1 MTKTAFLFPGQG
13 SQKPGMGA
21 DLYEQFASA
30 RARFEEANE
39 LLGFSLSEIMFSD
52 VEDATQQLKKTEITQ
67 PALYVHSLAA
77 MAVLDEKGF
86 APSMAAGHSLGEY
99 SALAACRAL
108 SFADG
113 LRAVRRRGELMAK
126 AGVVRP
132 GAMAAVLGLDAD
144 VLEQICADAS
154 EEGDVAVPA
163 NYNSPGQIVISGDRG
178 AVERASEAAKEAGA
192 RRALPLPVSGA
203 FHSPLMEYAVGG
215 LKETLDGLVI
225 TPPRCPVYS
234 NVTARPTTDPTEIR
248 QRLLDQLTSPVR
260 WAQSLEQMKSDGATR
275 FVEVGSGNVL
285 SGLVKRTLGREVA
298 TTLAGTADELENMS
312 LRRIAI
318 RPNV

>member
-1 MTKTAFLFPGQG
+1 MRNMQQYAMTKTAFLFPGQG

-21 DLYEQFASA
+21 DLYERFPSA
-30 RARFEEANE
+30 RARFDEANDV
-39 LLGFSLSEIMFSD
+39 LGFSLTDIMFS
-52 VEDATQQLKKTEITQ
+52 EAKEAAEQLKKTEITQ
-67 PALYVHSLAA
+67 PAVYVHSLAA
-77 MAVLDEKGF
+77 MAVLDEMGF

-99 SALAACRAL
+99 STLAACDAL
-108 SFADG
+108 SFVDG
-113 LRAVRRRGELMAK
+113 LRAVRRRGELMAQ

-163 NYNSPGQIVISGDRG
+163 NYNAPGQIVISGDRG

-192 RRALPLPVSGA
+192 RRAIPLPVSGA
-203 FHSPLMEYAVGG
+203 FHSPLMEYALGG
-215 LKETLDGLVI
+215 LKETLDGLEI
-225 TPPRCPVYS
+225 TPPSCPVYL
-234 NVTARPTTDPTEIR
+234 NVTAQPTTDPTKIR

-260 WAQSLEQMKSDGATR
+260 WAQSLEQMKADGAAS

-285 SGLVKRTLGREVA
+285 SGLAKRTLGRGVETA
-298 TTLAGTADELENMS
+298 QAGTTEN
-312 LRRIAI
+312 IEAI
-318 RPNV
+318 L